1 MIEVLLFNIFG
12 YFTQAEP
19 DDCVATRVVTSI
31 RHWIVLF
38 CERCWLAGVGGLGAA
53 GKIVL

>member
-1 MIEVLLFNIFG
+1 MPKLNTAFTCVGTGGPLHYGGVLS
-12 YFTQAEP
+12 

-38 CERCWLAGVGGLGAA
+38 YEMYWLAGVGGRG
-53 GKIVL
+53 